1 LCISEGFANEISDES
16 IVTVSNIVRP
26 NSFVG
31 NFTYH
36 RSDIGSHLS
45 KNCILWNLFTLGID
59 RLLINLLAHA
69 EKVRS
74 SNRLRKR
81 FNPQYNYSLT
91 LFTNYSQAKWITTI
105 AELIALFYKERNDQ
119 NGVPNFFG
127 IGVSVTASGD
137 SDRPI
142 LSRSLENSANAHL
155 VKTGSAFRYFS
166 IIVI

>member
-1 LCISEGFANEISDES
+1 LSKEESRYISDSLVHFRNNLCISEGFANEISDES

-69 EKVRS
+69 EKVR
-74 SNRLRKR
+74 
-81 FNPQYNYSLT
+81 P
-91 LFTNYSQAKWITTI
+91 
-105 AELIALFYKERNDQ
+105 
-119 NGVPNFFG
+119 
-127 IGVSVTASGD
+127 
-137 SDRPI
+137 
-142 LSRSLENSANAHL
+142 
-155 VKTGSAFRYFS
+155 
-166 IIVI
+166 